1 MTQKNSNA
9 FSVTCPA
16 HKILA
21 RMLSKWSGLVVR
33 CLSVR
38 TMRYSDIRRAIGG
51 ISQKMLT
58 QTLRELEA
66 DGLIDRKVYPVVPPK
81 VEYTLTEL
89 GRTLVK
95 PLIALGTWAEEHQ
108 TEIEEANRR
117 YERKIRKTA

>member
-1 MTQKNSNA
+1 MTQKNPNA

-95 PLIALGTWAEEHQ
+95 PLLALGTWAEEHQ
-108 TEIEEANRR
+108 AEIEEANRR